1 MKNLTWSFGVLAVLL
16 TIGGVASAIPY
27 TFEFTTQ
34 EITDVANASGILP
47 MDSNGIWQVAIYTEE
62 WRDASG
68 VNYTVESVN
77 LAGPETWQAYVHNN
91 PAIAI
96 FRDIP
101 GTAPLSLI
109 TENTN
114 YSAVADPGVWTITID
129 TDKVVDL
136 VDWKIYVYG
145 TPLNAD
151 GTDGGADF
159 KWYGGFDLAKAPEGV
174 QGSSLPPVP
183 EPATITLCGA
193 GLAALVIARR
203 RKQN

>member
-1 MKNLTWSFGVLAVLL
+1 MKKLSWSFGVLAVLL

-27 TFEFTTQ
+27 TFEFTTE
-34 EITDVANASGILP
+34 EISDAINASGILP
-47 MDSNGIWQVAIYTEE
+47 LDSNGIYQVAMTTYE
-62 WRDASG
+62 WADASG
-68 VNYTVESVN
+68 LNYTIESVS
-77 LAGPETWQAYVHNN
+77 LTGPETWYAYAAS
-91 PAIAI
+91 PRIAV

-101 GTAPLSLI
+101 NTAPLSLL
-109 TENTN
+109 TDNPN
-114 YSAVADPGVWTITID
+114 YYAVADPGVWTITID

-136 VDWKIYVYG
+136 VDWKIFVYG

-151 GTDGGADF
+151 GTDGGKDYG
-159 KWYGGFDLAKAPEGV
+159 WYGGFDITKAPEGL

-203 RKQN
+203 RKQS